1 MANIDKMSFDGSCDP
16 NPGGRMGWSYIL
28 TFADGRAD
36 QGHNEAPAN
45 AANTVNVAEYRG
57 LLAGL
62 RAYLAAGG
70 RGPLQITGDSQLV
83 IRQVNGEYKVR
94 KAALQGYHAEVG
106 QLAAQIRDL
115 SLVWNPREHNT
126 AADILARG
134 ESSQVQAADGED
146 LYLHDDLQAD
156 LPTALTSA
164 IERLNRHAAP
174 GFKDFAGLRTGGL
187 DGFSKLTLAT
197 LRLRAGDQATELITQ
212 AFDDD
217 AKAQASALRWA
228 LRGLAVQRAIRKVR
242 VDAELAANAQRSA
255 SGAKSSRFRR

>member
-1 MANIDKMSFDGSCDP
+1 
-16 NPGGRMGWSYIL
+16 MGWGYIL
-28 TFADGRAD
+28 TFADGRRE
-36 QGHNEAPAN
+36 QGHDEAPAN
-45 AANTVNVAEYRG
+45 PANTVNVAEYRG

-70 RGPLQITGDSQLV
+70 RGPLRITGDSQLV

-94 KAALQGYHAEVG
+94 NAALRGFHSEVS

-115 SLVWNPREHNT
+115 SLIWNPREHNT

-134 ESSQVQAADGED
+134 EPPQAQVADAEE
-146 LYLHDDLQAD
+146 LFLRDDLQAD

-174 GFKDFAGLRTGGL
+174 GFKDFANLRTGGL
-187 DGFSKLTLAT
+187 DGFSKFTLAT
-197 LRLRAGDQATELITQ
+197 LRMRAGDQATELITQ

-217 AKAQASALRWA
+217 PKAQASALRWA
-228 LRGLAVQRAIRKVR
+228 LRGLSVQRAIRKVK
-242 VDAELAANAQRSA
+242 VDIELAANAQRRASPASSA
-255 SGAKSSRFRR
+255 RFRR